1 MISLTDES
9 NIMVKKYYEI
19 SEQLNK
25 NLIIKIIIKKKMY
38 IIVFKKKFFIY

>member
-25 NLIIKIIIKKKMY
+25 NLIIKNNNKKKMY